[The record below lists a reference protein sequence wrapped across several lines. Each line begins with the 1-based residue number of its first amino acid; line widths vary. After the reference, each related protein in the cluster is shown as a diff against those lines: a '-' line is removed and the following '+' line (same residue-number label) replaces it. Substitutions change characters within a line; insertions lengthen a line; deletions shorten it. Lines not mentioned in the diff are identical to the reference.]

1 MNHSTLTNATSNIAD
16 PENKVQS
23 KSEFEANLKLLES
36 NVEVKDKAAK
46 EAETKTQQS
55 TAQLLNQTGQP
66 WTPALVGGLSFGL
79 MVFAVIL
86 FAMIQKLINDGKV
99 TEPAHDAQWFLR
111 IIVVPLC
118 ILGAVLLVIVGYS
131 TEQSSPALGLLGTII
146 AYLLGSSPRTN
157 TPPPP
162 PPAGASSEPVVKK

>member
-1 MNHSTLTNATSNIAD
+1 MSNIAD

>member
-1 MNHSTLTNATSNIAD
+1 MSDLANT
-16 PENKVQS
+16 ES
-23 KSEFEANLKLLES
+23 KDQAKGEFEAKLKLLES
-36 NVEVKDKAAK
+36 NVEVKDQAAK
-46 EAETKTQQS
+46 EAETKTQQ
-55 TAQLLNQTGQP
+55 TTTQLLNQTGQP

-86 FAMIQKLINDGKV
+86 FAMIQKLISDGKV

-157 TPPPP
+157 TGPAAPPAP
-162 PPAGASSEPVVKK
+162 PPATPPPAPVP